1 MELSGSVEKFPLE
14 PIIEP
19 KPGPTLDIDVA
30 APEIEVIKSK
40 PVKDKSAVIK
50 KKINIY
56 KYMKDIIEAKNL
68 SFTLLFS
75 YLITKMPLGYIIFFS
90 CVITNSYKI

>member
-40 PVKDKSAVIK
+40 PVKDTSAVIN

-56 KYMKDIIEAKNL
+56 KYMKD
-68 SFTLLFS
+68 
-75 YLITKMPLGYIIFFS
+75 LI
-90 CVITNSYKI
+90 